1 MVILRV
7 KYEDLGKDANA
18 ARGVVNGKQVN
29 FFLRVQVD
37 EMNIVDAIQRFR
49 GNKWV
54 VALDYIGDPGF
65 LQNIDISGVL
75 VIVIKEVMS
84 IESLDIDLQFM
95 LSQIDPRVR
104 VVLKLPKDFN
114 NMKVLYDLN
123 QRYPN
128 LHFCGGYLLR
138 IDGCNIG
145 CIGVNDLFKK
155 VPSSRISLITE
166 GCGCVLQ
173 TVTMDDVGEVEFYY
187 VKPTLKEKIF
197 DSTPRIRTAPKK
209 RVSSLLELSLAGKL
223 DNF

>member
-1 MVILRV
+1 MILRV
-7 KYEDLGKDANA
+7 KYEDLGKEANA

-37 EMNIVDAIQRFR
+37 EMNIAEAVQRFR

-54 VALDYIGDPGF
+54 VALDYIGDLGF

-75 VIVIKEVMS
+75 VIVTKEIASV
-84 IESLDIDLQFM
+84 ESLDFDLQFM

-145 CIGVNDLFKK
+145 CIGVNDLSKK
-155 VPSSRISLITE
+155 VSASKIPLISE
-166 GCGCVLQ
+166 GCGCPLQ
-173 TVTMDDVGEVEFYY
+173 NLTLDEADEVEFYY
-187 VKPTLKEKIF
+187 AKPALKERIF
-197 DSTPRIRTAPKK
+197 DSAPRVRTAPKK
-209 RVSSLLELSLAGKL
+209 RVSSLLELSLTGKL